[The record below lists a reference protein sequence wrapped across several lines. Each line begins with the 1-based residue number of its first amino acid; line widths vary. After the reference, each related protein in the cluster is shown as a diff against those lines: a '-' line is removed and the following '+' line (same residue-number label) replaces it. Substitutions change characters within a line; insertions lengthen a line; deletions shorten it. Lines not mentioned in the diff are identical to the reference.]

1 MLCGQLSRQSDSPIA
16 LPTNFGLIERI
27 DTPPESSHPDT
38 SRQAKEPHS
47 FHPDQTS
54 VDSEPTGEQ
63 EGVSS
68 EFAEDPTELAD
79 EFSEDELKEMLFG
92 EDAIEEEPQPVEE
105 LPDRK
110 KWIPSFSYKL
120 GFGYSDNPMYGP
132 YVREESGY
140 LEMESELFVLRQGSR
155 NLLTYLYLFGDGKRF
170 DGLPE
175 HDLSG
180 ILMAQAEHTY
190 LTDDSANSFGLR
202 LRHTYYD
209 QAFDFSDLGL
219 PYSMQVQSNKSEVI
233 PHLSHRFTDKIAAKI
248 EVSAGSERFDDP
260 SENNS
265 DQQLRVAFDWQVTEK
280 VNLESKLLGRSV
292 DYDARRRRASDGSLM
307 TEGKLETE
315 KIGLAF
321 SLEREFSSPWI
332 KEIGINL
339 KVDQLGDNAGG
350 YYDYERLGVGFS
362 YSAKWEKWLLEI
374 DLGWNQFR
382 YDQRTVPSGERFE
395 RLGFTNQLML
405 TRLINEN
412 WKAYLKWNR
421 EEDQSNSRDY
431 EYFSNFYSIGI
442 SWDQ

>member
-1 MLCGQLSRQSDSPIA
+1 MPA
-16 LPTNFGLIERI
+16 
-27 DTPPESSHPDT
+27 
-38 SRQAKEPHS
+38 
-47 FHPDQTS
+47 
-54 VDSEPTGEQ
+54 GE
-63 EGVSS
+63 V
-68 EFAEDPTELAD
+68 
-79 EFSEDELKEMLFG
+79 
-92 EDAIEEEPQPVEE
+92 
-105 LPDRK
+105 
-110 KWIPSFSYKL
+110 
-120 GFGYSDNPMYGP
+120 
-132 YVREESGY
+132 
-140 LEMESELFVLRQGSR
+140 
-155 NLLTYLYLFGDGKRF
+155 
-170 DGLPE
+170 
-175 HDLSG
+175 
-180 ILMAQAEHTY
+180 
-190 LTDDSANSFGLR
+190 
-202 LRHTYYD
+202 
-209 QAFDFSDLGL
+209 
-219 PYSMQVQSNKSEVI
+219 
-233 PHLSHRFTDKIAAKI
+233 
-248 EVSAGSERFDDP
+248 
-260 SENNS
+260 
-265 DQQLRVAFDWQVTEK
+265 
-280 VNLESKLLGRSV
+280 
-292 DYDARRRRASDGSLM
+292 ASDGSLM

-405 TRLINEN
+405 THLINEH